1 MKTFIFITLLAQQSY
16 AVVTLNQGNAL
27 KCVRQLLPTMQDFTF
42 EVPERTTIMHMFK
55 EGWGGGIYSDD
66 IRSGV
71 LLIERNQVRVCPMEW
86 NLSGIN
92 YFRAEDSA
100 GRMWYS
106 YERGKAT
113 PFRESNSWVASY
125 NKPYCRDVTNDTATI
140 TFLQKIVADQV
151 LARNQDPKQV
161 MPAQCGGLI
170 SQQDLAQA
178 LKRREL
184 AQPQSSPSGRTA
196 PGNAEGN

>member
-1 MKTFIFITLLAQQSY
+1 
-16 AVVTLNQGNAL
+16 
-27 KCVRQLLPTMQDFTF
+27 
-42 EVPERTTIMHMFK
+42 MFK
-55 EGWGGGIYSDD
+55 DGWGGGIYSDE

-71 LLIERNQVRVCPMEW
+71 LLIERNQVRVCQMEW

-113 PFRESNSWVASY
+113 PFRESNSWTASY
-125 NKPYCRDVTNDTATI
+125 KKPDCRDVTKDTAAI
-140 TFLQKIVADQV
+140 TFVKKIVADQMI
-151 LARNQDPKQV
+151 AGNQDPQQAI
-161 MPAQCGGLI
+161 PAQCTGLI
-170 SQQDLAQA
+170 GQQDLEQA
-178 LKRREL
+178 LKRRQS
-184 AQPQSSPSGRTA
+184 ASPSSPSGQAA

>member
-1 MKTFIFITLLAQQSY
+1 MKTFILILFLAQQSD
-16 AVVTLNQGNAL
+16 AIVTLHQGNAL
-27 KCVRQLLPTMQDFTF
+27 QCVRQFLPAMQDFTF
-42 EVPERTTIMHMFK
+42 EVPDRTTIMHMFK
-55 EGWGGGIYSDD
+55 DGWGGGIYSSD

-86 NLSGIN
+86 NLSGMN

-113 PFRESNSWVASY
+113 PFRESNSWTASY
-125 NKPYCRDVTNDTATI
+125 KKPDCRDVTNDTATI
-140 TFLQKIVADQV
+140 NFVKKIVADQV
-151 LARNQDPKQV
+151 IAGNQDPQQAI
-161 MPAQCGGLI
+161 PGQCRDLI
-170 SQQDLAQA
+170 GQQDLEQA
-178 LKRREL
+178 LKRRESV
-184 AQPQSSPSGRTA
+184 SSPSSPAGQTA